1 MNTQY
6 PKIEEAIEFLK
17 VLTVKQLP
25 EKPGNWSTREIE
37 ITAIILSGL
46 KPG

>member
-1 MNTQY
+1 VLHGDLESVQYHLADMNTQY

-25 EKPGNWSTREIE
+25 EKNWK
-37 ITAIILSGL
+37 LVN
-46 KPG
+46 